1 MNTPPVHVT
10 RSGRDGPR
18 PRNSVDREGASP
30 VARWATSERLLAQF
44 LLAKEQIDHVEGR
57 VRDDGD

>member
-1 MNTPPVHVT
+1 MHVT